1 MGPST
6 LLRRSLHHYWRTHL
20 AVVLGVATAVA
31 VLTGALLVG
40 DSVRASL
47 RGLVGQRL
55 GNVDVAVRSTR
66 FFPEELARGIE
77 ARPAFAASFAAAAP
91 VITIEGAITHEASG
105 RRAAGVLVYGVDE
118 RFWRLQGRP
127 APDADVREVL
137 LSAPLAEELDAG
149 PGDTLLLRVEQPSD
163 VSGATL
169 YGRRDDR
176 GKTLRLLSGGPLTA
190 SDRGEFSLRPQQ
202 QSVRAAFVPLRLL
215 QRTLAQSADRQ
226 RVVNA
231 VLLDAH
237 PAIETQGAAGQAAA
251 TLLAE
256 AARLEDLG
264 VKVRPVAEG
273 QALSVE
279 RDQALLDDPLTV
291 AAQKAAA
298 SVGLST
304 QPVLTYLANTVR
316 AGEREIPYSLVSAVD
331 GPAWEEVAGD
341 TPAAAD
347 AIVLDDWAARDL
359 SARPGERVTL
369 VYYVWLE
376 EGRLEERSA
385 DFRLA
390 RVAPM
395 SGLAADRDLTPE
407 YPGISGTESLA
418 DWEPPFPLDLQRVRK
433 HDEEYWERYRGTPK
447 AFIRLERGQDL
458 WRHRLGQLT
467 SVRVPLPGGPESAA
481 VRERFT
487 RALRDELDPLATGFA
502 VEPVRAEG
510 LRASEGATDFGEY
523 FLYFSSFLVASA
535 LLLTGLF
542 FRFGVEQRLREVGLL
557 RAVGFTPG
565 RVRRG
570 LVVEG
575 GMLAVL
581 GALLGT
587 AAAWAYGAALLW
599 AMRTWWV
606 DAVGTEQLS
615 LQASA
620 RSIAVGA
627 LAGIL
632 TALFCIA
639 LTLRG
644 LKRTSTRALLSGSR
658 GDGPVAGS
666 GARSARLAV
675 AGTVIALALLA
686 GSALEVVP
694 PPAAFFGAGLLL
706 LAALLA
712 WQLRWLARRQGL
724 PSGTGARPLAWLGFR
739 NASYRPGR
747 SVLCIALIASA
758 TFVIVSVGAFRR
770 DAREGAGDPA
780 GPAGGYSLVATSVLP
795 LHHDPHTAEGREA
808 LNLTDEPALE
818 GVTFARFRLQ
828 PGDDA
833 SCLNLYRPQ
842 NPTVLGATPD
852 FLRAGRFSFQSSLAE
867 SDAER
872 ANPWL
877 LLERESA
884 DGAVPVI
891 ADANSLAYVLHR
903 KLGDELKVARPG
915 QAPLRLRIVAALRN
929 GLFQGE
935 LITGEGHFLRVFP
948 DQQGFRFL
956 LAEAPAERE
965 AAVAAAL
972 ENRLADYGVDAV
984 PAAERLARYFR
995 VENTYLSMF
1004 QALGGLGLLLGTVG
1018 LGAVLLRNAL
1028 ERRRELALLR
1038 AVGYRQGHLSLMVL
1052 AENALLLALGLGTGT
1067 ACALIAIAPAVLERG
1082 GTFPAG
1088 ALAVLLGAVAVV
1100 GLLVSRVAVSLMHRA
1115 PLLAA
1120 LRSE

>member
-1 MGPST
+1 
-6 LLRRSLHHYWRTHL
+6 
-20 AVVLGVATAVA
+20 VATAVA

-47 RGLVGQRL
+47 RGLVGERL

-66 FFPEELARGIE
+66 FFREELARE
-77 ARPAFAASFAAAAP
+77 LETRPGFATSFAAAAP
-91 VITIEGAITHEASG
+91 VIVIEGAITHEASG

-118 RFWRLQGRP
+118 RFWRLQDRP
-127 APDADVREVL
+127 APEANVREL
-137 LSAPLAEELDAG
+137 LPSAPLAEELGIG
-149 PGDTLLLRVEQPSD
+149 PGDTVLLRVGQPSD
-163 VSGATL
+163 VSGATI
-169 YGRRDDR
+169 YGRRDDQ
-176 GKTLRLLSGGPLTA
+176 GKTLRLLSGVPLTA
-190 SDRGEFSLRPQQ
+190 GDRGEFSLRPQQ

-215 QRTLAQSADRQ
+215 QRTLAQSADRP

-231 VLLDAH
+231 VLLDAR
-237 PAIETQGAAGQAAA
+237 PAVEAQPEAGQAAA

-256 AARLEDLG
+256 AALLQDLG
-264 VKVRPVAEG
+264 VKVRPVAAER
-273 QALSVE
+273 ALSVE
-279 RDQALLDDPLTV
+279 RDQALLDDPMTT
-291 AAQKAAA
+291 ATRKAAA
-298 SVGLST
+298 SIGLT
-304 QPVLTYLANTVR
+304 ARPVLTYLANTIRV
-316 AGEREIPYSLVSAVD
+316 GEREVPYSLVSAVD
-331 GPAWEEVAGD
+331 GPAWAEVAG
-341 TPAAAD
+341 PAPSATD
-347 AIVLDDWAARDL
+347 AIVLNDWAARAL
-359 SARPGERVTL
+359 SARPGDRVTL
-369 VYYVWLE
+369 VYYVWRE

-385 DFRLA
+385 DFTLA

-395 SGLAADRDLTPE
+395 TGLAADRDLTPE

-418 DWEPPFPLDLQRVRK
+418 DWDPPFPLDLQRVRK
-433 HDEEYWERYRGTPK
+433 PDEEYWHRYRGTPK
-447 AFIRLERGQDL
+447 AFIPLERGQAL

-467 SVRVPLPGGPESAA
+467 SLRVPLPGGSESGPA
-481 VRERFT
+481 RERFT
-487 RALRDELDPLATGFA
+487 RALRDELDPLAAGFT

-510 LRASEGATDFGEY
+510 LTASEGTTDFGEY

-565 RVRRG
+565 RVRRA

-581 GALLGT
+581 GALIGT
-587 AAAWAYGAALLW
+587 AAAWAYGAGLLW

-606 DAVGTEQLS
+606 DAVGTEQLT

-627 LAGIL
+627 LAGVL
-632 TALFCIA
+632 TALFCIV

-644 LKRTSTRALLSGSR
+644 LKQTSTRALLNGSR
-658 GDGPVAGS
+658 GDTSAGS
-666 GARSARLAV
+666 PGARSARLAV
-675 AGTVIALALLA
+675 AGAAIALALLA
-686 GSALEVVP
+686 GSALDVIP

-706 LAALLA
+706 LASLLA
-712 WQLRWLARRQGL
+712 WQLRWLARRHGL
-724 PSGTGARPLAWLGFR
+724 PSGTGARPVAWLGFR

-747 SVLCIALIASA
+747 SVLCVALIASA

-780 GPAGGYSLVATSVLP
+780 GPAGGYALVATSVLP
-795 LHHDPHTAEGREA
+795 LHHDPHTPEGRDA

-818 GVTFARFRLQ
+818 AVTFARFRLQ

-842 NPTVLGATPD
+842 SPTVLGATAD
-852 FLRAGRFSFQSSLAE
+852 FLSAGRFSFQSSLAE
-867 SDAER
+867 TDAER

-877 LLERESA
+877 LLERESP

-903 KLGDELKVARPG
+903 KLGDELTVARPG

-935 LITGEGHFLRVFP
+935 LITGERHFLRVFP

-956 LAEAPAERE
+956 LVEAPADRE

-972 ENRLADYGVDAV
+972 ENRLADYGLDAV

-1004 QALGGLGLLLGTVG
+1004 QALGALGLLLGTVG

-1052 AENALLLALGLGTGT
+1052 AENALLLGLGLGTGT

-1088 ALAVLLGAVAVV
+1088 SLAVLLLAVAVV
-1100 GLLVSRVAVSLMHRA
+1100 GLLVSRAAVSLMHRA